1 MLTTILNKKFKP
13 QKSSPSNGWLERGRE
28 QLPAEVSGWIHRGRD
43 VMNIFLPLSPIHIL
57 NIYYIYLNIYLNIL
71 NIYYI
76 YFYTVVSKVSEL
88 KACVSDFL
96 SNIDIVF

>member
-1 MLTTILNKKFKP
+1 MVTVDQKKKDKKRSIE
-13 QKSSPSNGWLERGRE
+13 QKRRDSPSNGWLERGRE

-57 NIYYIYLNIYLNIL
+57 NIYYIY
-71 NIYYI
+71 
-76 YFYTVVSKVSEL
+76 FYTVVSKVSEL

-96 SNIDIVF
+96 SNMDIAF